1 MQRKRGGERD
11 ARLHSDGCVFR
22 RIGGQPSRQVLCPAV
37 GDRTPGIMSTIS
49 EGLQA
54 VTARIAAAAAA
65 AGRAPEAIQLVAVSK
80 TFSPE
85 SIRAAFNAGQRAF
98 GESYVQEALVKING
112 LRALPLEWHFIGP
125 IQSNKTKAIAEN
137 FHWVHGVDRLRIAQ
151 RLSEARPAGLE
162 PLQVC
167 LQVNVSGE
175 ASKSGRAP
183 EELAELAAQVSALPR
198 LRLRGLMTIPRP
210 SDDPSVQTSCVPAAG
225 GPAAPTVRPGDPARH
240 PVHGHV
246 GGSRGG
252 YPRRCNHR
260 ACGSRYL
267 R

>member
-1 MQRKRGGERD
+1 
-11 ARLHSDGCVFR
+11 
-22 RIGGQPSRQVLCPAV
+22 
-37 GDRTPGIMSTIS
+37 MSTIS

-112 LRALPLEWHFIGP
+112 LRELPLEWHFIGP

-175 ASKSGRAP
+175 ASKSGTAP
-183 EELAELAAQVSALPR
+183 EELPELAAQVSVLPR
-198 LRLRGLMTIPRP
+198 LRLRGLMAIPRP
-210 SDDPSVQTSCVPAAG
+210 TDDPNAQRAAFRMLANLLHRLCAQG
-225 GPAAPTVRPGDPARH
+225 IPLDTLSMGMSEDLEAAILEGATIVRVGRAIFGERARS
-240 PVHGHV
+240 G
-246 GGSRGG
+246 
-252 YPRRCNHR
+252 
-260 ACGSRYL
+260 
-267 R
+267 